1 MKKISIKLILTLSL
15 ILVLASCG
23 STKKIVYLQDA
34 DKFTEATVFFKTKLE
49 PDDKL
54 SIIVSAQ
61 NPELTLPFNQPE
73 IQVNYDV
80 GKTQQNIKTF
90 LIDNAG
96 YINYP
101 LVGKIKLAGLTKDEA
116 VELIGS
122 KIAEYFKTPPTIN
135 IEILNFKVFVL
146 GEVKN
151 PMPIEVTSN
160 RITILEAIT
169 RAGDLTLFGKRENV
183 LLIREVNG
191 VKTFNRINLTN
202 IAFVNSPYYY
212 LMQNDVIIV
221 EPNKTAIN
229 NAAVGANITLIVS
242 AASIFTTLLFFLLKN

>member
-1 MKKISIKLILTLSL
+1 MW
-15 ILVLASCG
+15 
-23 STKKIVYLQDA
+23 
-34 DKFTEATVFFKTKLE
+34 
-49 PDDKL
+49 
-54 SIIVSAQ
+54 
-61 NPELTLPFNQPE
+61 
-73 IQVNYDV
+73 
-80 GKTQQNIKTF
+80 
-90 LIDNAG
+90 
-96 YINYP
+96 
-101 LVGKIKLAGLTKDEA
+101 VGKIKLAGLTKDEA

-202 IAFVNSPYYY
+202 IAFVNSPFYY

-242 AASIFTTLLFFLLKN
+242 ATSIFTTLLFFLLKN

>member
-1 MKKISIKLILTLSL
+1 MLFRS
-15 ILVLASCG
+15 
-23 STKKIVYLQDA
+23 
-34 DKFTEATVFFKTKLE
+34 
-49 PDDKL
+49 
-54 SIIVSAQ
+54 
-61 NPELTLPFNQPE
+61 
-73 IQVNYDV
+73 
-80 GKTQQNIKTF
+80 
-90 LIDNAG
+90 
-96 YINYP
+96 
-101 LVGKIKLAGLTKDEA
+101 
-116 VELIGS
+116 
-122 KIAEYFKTPPTIN
+122 
-135 IEILNFKVFVL
+135 
-146 GEVKN
+146 
-151 PMPIEVTSN
+151 SN

-202 IAFVNSPYYY
+202 IAFVNSPFYY

>member
-1 MKKISIKLILTLSL
+1 MNTTFRHTAYFITIFLILTSC
-15 ILVLASCG
+15 AS
-23 STKKIVYLQDA
+23 SKKIIYVQDA
-34 DKFTEATVFFKTKLE
+34 DKFKESLVFYKSKLE

-61 NPELTLPFNQPE
+61 NPELTAPFNMPE
-73 IQVNYDV
+73 IQTNYTD

-101 LVGKIKLAGLTKDEA
+101 IVGKIKLAGLTKAEA
-116 VELIGS
+116 IDLIVE
-122 KIAEYFKTPPTIN
+122 KISEYFKSPPTVN
-135 IEILNFKVFVL
+135 LEIMNFKVSIL

-151 PMPIEVTSN
+151 PMTIDITSD
-160 RITILEAIT
+160 RFTILEALT
-169 RAGDLTLFGKRENV
+169 KAGDLTIYGKRENV

-191 VKTFNRINLTN
+191 IKTFNRINLTN
-202 IAFVNSPYYY
+202 TDFINSPFYY
-212 LMQNDVIIV
+212 LMQNDVIFV

-229 NAAVGANITLIVS
+229 NSAVGANISLIISTV
-242 AASIFTTLLFFLLKN
+242 SIFTTLIFFLVKK